1 MKYAIYHS
9 ENPGRNIPGERPRAH
24 CDYDYERIAHEVGA
38 ALKRCLKGK
47 GLKTA

>member
-9 ENPGRNIPGERPRAH
+9 EKPRTSTPGQRSPAH
-24 CDYDYERIAHEVGA
+24 CDYEYEGIAHEVGA

-47 GLKTA
+47 GLKAA